1 LSKSEEIYYMDTSAL
16 VKRYI
21 DEHGSEIV
29 DNIYK
34 DAYQGIKRLSFS
46 YWNIAEAV
54 IVFDKYA
61 KRLGVDA
68 KEIVRYMLRES
79 ITLSRLNRLITV
91 SVNPSVLL
99 ASIELVLKYHIYVAD
114 ALQIAS
120 AKRFNN
126 PIMVTGDK
134 KIANIAEIEG
144 LKVLY
149 LEPRSS

>member
-1 LSKSEEIYYMDTSAL
+1 MDTSAL

-99 ASIELVLKYHIYVAD
+99 A
-114 ALQIAS
+114 
-120 AKRFNN
+120 
-126 PIMVTGDK
+126 
-134 KIANIAEIEG
+134 
-144 LKVLY
+144 
-149 LEPRSS
+149 

>member
-1 LSKSEEIYYMDTSAL
+1 MDTSAL

-46 YWNIAEAV
+46 YLNIAEAIV
-54 IVFDKYA
+54 VFDKYA

-149 LEPRSS
+149 LEPRS

>member
-1 LSKSEEIYYMDTSAL
+1 MDTSAL

-68 KEIVRYMLRES
+68 KEIVRYNVKR
-79 ITLSRLNRLITV
+79 V
-91 SVNPSVLL
+91 HNPF
-99 ASIELVLKYHIYVAD
+99 KT
-114 ALQIAS
+114 
-120 AKRFNN
+120 K
-126 PIMVTGDK
+126 
-134 KIANIAEIEG
+134 
-144 LKVLY
+144 
-149 LEPRSS
+149 

>member
-68 KEIVRYMLRES
+68 KEIVR
-79 ITLSRLNRLITV
+79 
-91 SVNPSVLL
+91 
-99 ASIELVLKYHIYVAD
+99 
-114 ALQIAS
+114 
-120 AKRFNN
+120 F
-126 PIMVTGDK
+126 
-134 KIANIAEIEG
+134 
-144 LKVLY
+144 
-149 LEPRSS
+149 